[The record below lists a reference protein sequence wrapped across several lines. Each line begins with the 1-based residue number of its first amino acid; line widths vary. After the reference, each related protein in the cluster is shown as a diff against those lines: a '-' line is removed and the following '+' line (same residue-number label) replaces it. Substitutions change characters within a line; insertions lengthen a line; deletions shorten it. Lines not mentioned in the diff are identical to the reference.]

1 MAIAQLQGKQILI
14 TGAASGIG
22 RASAMAFAREGAH
35 IIASDLQLDALRS
48 LQEEIH
54 ALGVQCHIY
63 AVDVSNEA
71 AMRGFCEQVIAE
83 LGAPDVLYNN
93 AGIVHLG
100 KFLDSD
106 LAHWQRVINVN
117 LMGVVYGCHL
127 FIPYMLA
134 AGGARQVINVS
145 STASFAPAPSM
156 AAYAASKAAVAG
168 LSDVLRLELAGSAIV
183 VTDVCPGVIN
193 TAITTSGSATSPGMT
208 SAQLQRLQ
216 NYYAREGCSP
226 DVVANDV
233 LQAVKTG
240 QTLVLSGPYARL
252 TFHLKR
258 LSRRL
263 LQKVML
269 GSARKLGYL

>member
-22 RASAMAFAREGAH
+22 RASAITFAREGAH
-35 IIASDLQLDALRS
+35 IIASDLQLEALRS

-63 AVDVSNEA
+63 TVDVSSEA
-71 AMRGFCEQVIAE
+71 AMRAFCEQVIAE

-127 FIPYMLA
+127 FIPHMLA
-134 AGGARQVINVS
+134 AGGARQVVNVS
-145 STASFAPAPSM
+145 SAASFAPAPSM

-168 LSDVLRLELAGSAIV
+168 LSDVLRLELAGSEIV

-193 TAITTSGSATSPGMT
+193 TAISTSSATTPGMT

-226 DVVANDV
+226 DVVADDV

-240 QTLVLSGPYARL
+240 KTLVLSGPYARL

-258 LSRRL
+258 ISRRL

>member
-22 RASAMAFAREGAH
+22 RASAITFAREGAH
-35 IIASDLQLDALRS
+35 IIASDLQLEALRS

-63 AVDVSNEA
+63 RVDVSSEA
-71 AMRGFCEQVIAE
+71 AMRAFCEQVIAE

-127 FIPYMLA
+127 FIPHMLA

-168 LSDVLRLELAGSAIV
+168 LSDVLRLELAGSEIV
-183 VTDVCPGVIN
+183 VIDVCPGVIN
-193 TAITTSGSATSPGMT
+193 TAISTSSATSPGMT

-240 QTLVLSGPYARL
+240 KTLVLSGPYARL

-258 LSRRL
+258 ISRRL

>member
-22 RASAMAFAREGAH
+22 RASAITFAREGAH
-35 IIASDLQLDALRS
+35 IIASDLQLEALRS

-63 AVDVSNEA
+63 TVDVSSEA
-71 AMRGFCEQVIAE
+71 AMRTFCEQVIAE
-83 LGAPDVLYNN
+83 LGVPDVLYNN

-127 FIPYMLA
+127 FIPHMLA
-134 AGGARQVINVS
+134 AGGARQVVNVS
-145 STASFAPAPSM
+145 SAASFAPAPSM

-168 LSDVLRLELAGSAIV
+168 LSDVLRLELAGSEIV

-193 TAITTSGSATSPGMT
+193 TAISTSSATSPGMT

-240 QTLVLSGPYARL
+240 KTLVLSGPYARL

-258 LSRRL
+258 ISRRL

>member
-1 MAIAQLQGKQILI
+1 MAIAQLQGKKILI

-22 RASAMAFAREGAH
+22 RASAITFAREGAH
-35 IIASDLQLDALRS
+35 IIASDLQLEALRS

-63 AVDVSNEA
+63 RVDVSSEA
-71 AMRGFCEQVIAE
+71 AMRAFCEQVIAE

-127 FIPYMLA
+127 FIPHMLA
-134 AGGARQVINVS
+134 AGGARQVVNVS
-145 STASFAPAPSM
+145 SAASFAPAPSM

-168 LSDVLRLELAGSAIV
+168 LSDVLRLELAGSEIV

-193 TAITTSGSATSPGMT
+193 TAISTSSATTPGMT

-216 NYYAREGCSP
+216 NYYVREGCSP

-240 QTLVLSGPYARL
+240 KTLVLSGPYARL

-258 LSRRL
+258 ISRRL

>member
-1 MAIAQLQGKQILI
+1 MAIAKLQGKQILI

-22 RASAMAFAREGAH
+22 RASAITFAREGAH
-35 IIASDLQLDALRS
+35 IIASDLQLEALRS

-63 AVDVSNEA
+63 TVDVSSEA
-71 AMRGFCEQVIAE
+71 AMRAFCEQVIAE

-127 FIPYMLA
+127 FIPHMLA
-134 AGGARQVINVS
+134 AGGARQVVNVS
-145 STASFAPAPSM
+145 SAASFAPAPSM

-168 LSDVLRLELAGSAIV
+168 FSDVLRLELAGSEIV

-193 TAITTSGSATSPGMT
+193 TAISTSSATTPGMT

-240 QTLVLSGPYARL
+240 KTLVLSGPYARL

-258 LSRRL
+258 ISRRL

>member
-22 RASAMAFAREGAH
+22 RASAITFAREGAH
-35 IIASDLQLDALRS
+35 IIASDLQLEALRS

-63 AVDVSNEA
+63 TVDVSSEA
-71 AMRGFCEQVIAE
+71 AMRTFCEQVIAE

-127 FIPYMLA
+127 FIPHMLA
-134 AGGARQVINVS
+134 AGGARQVVNVS
-145 STASFAPAPSM
+145 SAASFAPAPSM

-168 LSDVLRLELAGSAIV
+168 FSDVLRLELAGSEIV

-193 TAITTSGSATSPGMT
+193 TAISTSSATTPGMT
-208 SAQLQRLQ
+208 SAQLQHLQ

-240 QTLVLSGPYARL
+240 KTLVLSGPYARL

-258 LSRRL
+258 ISRRL

>member
-1 MAIAQLQGKQILI
+1 M
-14 TGAASGIG
+14 
-22 RASAMAFAREGAH
+22 
-35 IIASDLQLDALRS
+35 LDNVNRPEPTQTLPAGS
-48 LQEEIH
+48 L
-54 ALGVQCHIY
+54 
-63 AVDVSNEA
+63 EA
-71 AMRGFCEQVIAE
+71 AQWLRGWLV
-83 LGAPDVLYNN
+83 
-93 AGIVHLG
+93 
-100 KFLDSD
+100 
-106 LAHWQRVINVN
+106 RNVD
-117 LMGVVYGCHL
+117 
-127 FIPYMLA
+127 
-134 AGGARQVINVS
+134 
-145 STASFAPAPSM
+145 T
-156 AAYAASKAAVAG
+156 SKAAVAG